1 MAIVFLEM
9 TQSLDGFTSGPDVSP
24 EHPLGRGGER
34 LHDWLSSVADA
45 DLQASAQMFDNTGA
59 FILGRRTFDV
69 GIDLWGEDGAF
80 GRPCFVL
87 THRPCASRIVGPTT
101 FTFVS
106 DGIDSALMQARAAAG
121 GKDICVMGGADV
133 GAQYMRAGVVDELR
147 LHLVPLLL
155 GNGARLLD
163 ALSATRLEEAGA
175 VQTAHATHLRYRV
188 HRK

>member
-1 MAIVFLEM
+1 
-9 TQSLDGFTSGPDVSP
+9 
-24 EHPLGRGGER
+24 
-34 LHDWLSSVADA
+34 
-45 DLQASAQMFDNTGA
+45 
-59 FILGRRTFDV
+59 
-69 GIDLWGEDGAF
+69 
-80 GRPCFVL
+80 
-87 THRPCASRIVGPTT
+87 
-101 FTFVS
+101 
-106 DGIDSALMQARAAAG
+106 
-121 GKDICVMGGADV
+121 MGGADV